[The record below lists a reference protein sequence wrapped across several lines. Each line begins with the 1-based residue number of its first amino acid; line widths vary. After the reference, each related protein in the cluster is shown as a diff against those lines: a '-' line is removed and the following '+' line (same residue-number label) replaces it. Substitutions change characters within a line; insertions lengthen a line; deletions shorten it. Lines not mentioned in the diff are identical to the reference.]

1 MKEKEKVLDFLEKSS
16 LSVEDKNLWRDF
28 LEKTT
33 SEKLEGL
40 FSLLKEDPQS
50 LIFFNEN
57 LKSKILAL
65 KNEDKEWFSW
75 IVEKEKEFLEQ
86 AN

>member
-1 MKEKEKVLDFLEKSS
+1 MEEKEKVLNFLENSS
-16 LSVEDKNLWRDF
+16 LSAEDKILWRDF
-28 LEKTT
+28 LEKMAPEEVT
-33 SEKLEGL
+33 GL
-40 FSLLKEDPQS
+40 FSLFEEDPQN

-57 LKSKILAL
+57 LKSKVLAL

-86 AN
+86 TN

>member
-1 MKEKEKVLDFLEKSS
+1 MEEKEKVLNFLEKSS
-16 LSVEDKNLWRDF
+16 LSAEDKTLWRDF
-28 LEKTT
+28 LEKMAP
-33 SEKLEGL
+33 EELEGL
-40 FSLLKEDPQS
+40 FSLLEEDPRN

-57 LKSKILAL
+57 LKSKVLAL

-86 AN
+86 IN